1 MPEEHFKVIVVG
13 DAGVGKTTMI
23 NSLVGDPL
31 PMTYVQSQGKSLHL
45 ALYI

>member
-23 NSLVGDPL
+23 NSLVSI
-31 PMTYVQSQGKSLHL
+31 TR
-45 ALYI
+45 